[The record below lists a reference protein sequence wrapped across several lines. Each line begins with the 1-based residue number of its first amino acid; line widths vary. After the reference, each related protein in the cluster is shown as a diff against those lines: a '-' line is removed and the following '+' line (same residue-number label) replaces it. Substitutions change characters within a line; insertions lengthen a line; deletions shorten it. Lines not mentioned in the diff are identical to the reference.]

1 MSWEKE
7 VEEIRRRVG
16 LAKEMGGADNIKRQH
31 DGGKLTVRERIERL
45 LDAGTFHEYGA
56 LAGAPKYEGETL
68 ASIMP
73 ANFVGGT
80 GRINGRRVVVGGDDF
95 TVRGGAAD
103 ANIGNKRS
111 YAELIAHELHIP
123 IIRLVDG
130 TGGGGSVRS
139 FETVKRTY
147 VPANPDFDVLV
158 KLMGEVPV
166 VAGCMGSVAGI
177 GAARVAAS
185 HFSVM
190 VRGSSQLFVAGPP
203 VVKWG
208 VGEDLSKEELGG
220 AEIHAHMSGAVDN
233 EAESED
239 DALAQIRRF
248 LSYLPQS
255 VWNAAPRTTPD
266 DDPGRREEEL
276 ISIVPRNRRHGYD
289 ARRIVELVMDRD
301 SFFEMAPFFGPSL
314 VTGFARLDGFSVGV
328 MANDPFAIGGSLD
341 GPASDKMVKFIDLC
355 DTFHLP
361 VVNFVDQPGFLIGRE
376 AEMAGTIRRGV
387 RALYAMFQTT
397 TPLVAIMVRKAFGV
411 AGAGHGITTGL
422 NLRYA
427 WPSADWGSLPIEGG
441 IEAAYKRDLAASS
454 DPEKLRKGA
463 RREIQR
469 DPVAAAHGGGVRHRG
484 DNRSARHAAATRR
497 LGASGV
503 RDRADAVGDSHADDA
518 AVAED
523 QPAVTRSGRPVL
535 RARAPRLR
543 RGRARTP
550 SRRCR

>member
-7 VEEIRRRVG
+7 VEEIRRRVE
-16 LAKEMGGADNIKRQH
+16 LAKGMGGADNIKRQH

-130 TGGGGSVRS
+130 TGGGGSVKT

-190 VRGSSQLFVAGPP
+190 VRGTSQLFVAGPP

-208 VGEDLSKEELGG
+208 VGEDLTKEELGG
-220 AEIHAHMSGAVDN
+220 AEIHAHMSGSVDN

-255 VWNAAPRTTPD
+255 VWNVPPRATPD

-301 SFFEMAPFFGPSL
+301 SFFEMTPYFGPSL
-314 VTGFARLDGFSVGV
+314 VTGFARLDGFPGRRDGERSVFDRRFAGRAGV
-328 MANDPFAIGGSLD
+328 GQDGQVRRPLRHVSSAGSELRRSARISDWARGRDGGDDS
-341 GPASDKMVKFIDLC
+341 ARRACAVC
-355 DTFHLP
+355 DVP
-361 VVNFVDQPGFLIGRE
+361 DDY
-376 AEMAGTIRRGV
+376 AAGCDHGAQGVRRRGRGAWNHDRIESSLRV
-387 RALYAMFQTT
+387 AVGGLGIAADRGRNRGGVQARSGGVERSGKIAQGARGQIQRRAL
-397 TPLVAIMVRKAFGV
+397 
-411 AGAGHGITTGL
+411 
-422 NLRYA
+422 
-427 WPSADWGSLPIEGG
+427 ADPH
-441 IEAAYKRDLAASS
+441 R
-454 DPEKLRKGA
+454 
-463 RREIQR
+463 
-469 DPVAAAHGGGVRHRG
+469 GGVRHRG
-484 DNRSARHAAATRR
+484 NNRSARHAADARR

-503 RDRADAVGDSHADDA
+503 RDSSDAVGNSYAHDAPVGQGVDRISPRLRDSL
-518 AVAED
+518 
-523 QPAVTRSGRPVL
+523 PVL
-535 RARAPRLR
+535 RAHVLRLR
-543 RGRARTP
+543 RGRA
-550 SRRCR
+550 